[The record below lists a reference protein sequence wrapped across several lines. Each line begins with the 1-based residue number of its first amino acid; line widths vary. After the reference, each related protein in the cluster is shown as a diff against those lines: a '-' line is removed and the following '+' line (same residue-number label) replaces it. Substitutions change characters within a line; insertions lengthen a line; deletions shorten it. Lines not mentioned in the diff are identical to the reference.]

1 MKKIDK
7 KRQIEILNIIL
18 IIIWMIMIFIFS
30 SQQGT
35 ESGDTSRKNKTKVV

>member
-1 MKKIDK
+1 MKKFDK
-7 KRQIEILNIIL
+7 KTQIKIFNLIL
-18 IIIWMIMIFIFS
+18 IVIWMIMIFIFS